1 MDEPTTFSR
10 AFKGIWIP
18 KEIWLDKRLTYFERC
33 LLAEI
38 HSLDD
43 PERGCYASN
52 QYFCEFFNERE
63 RKIQEGLSK
72 LKQCGYIIQEKFDGR
87 IRTLRANLNNYG
99 HPYNNNSQPFYG
111 KTLFNTSD
119 PSKNDDKTLFSTP
132 GMSKTAPL
140 PRGNPHPS
148 LIGEFIEPDNKA
160 YNKDKKEEHP
170 PNPPEGGSVREACG
184 AFVKLTKKEK
194 EALEEVYGASRVEG
208 IIEEIND
215 YLASTGKKPYKD
227 YAAAIRQWARRRG
240 MVKVEVPK
248 DQILEDFQVKRVDK
262 RIHTKEELDEI
273 WFNKLESAHNLTGS
287 SRHQAFNIRSYLQ
300 SELRLHSDMT
310 GINFTDLPEAKFF
323 YGEDGFRAKVDSTL
337 RKLDIIVVAS

>member
-1 MDEPTTFSR
+1 VEDQDTFSR

-52 QYFCEFFNERE
+52 QYFMEFFNERE

-72 LKQCGYIIQEKFDGR
+72 LKQLGYIVQEKFDGR
-87 IRTLRANLNNYG
+87 VRTLRAN
-99 HPYNNNSQPFYG
+99 
-111 KTLFNTSD
+111 FNV
-119 PSKNDDKTLFSTP
+119 DKTLFSTSDTQKRGDKTLFSTS

-140 PRGNPHPS
+140 ACGNPHPS
-148 LIGEFIEPDNKA
+148 PIGDFIETDNKG

-170 PNPPEGGSVREACG
+170 PNPPEGGSTREACG
-184 AFVKLTKKEK
+184 AFVKLTKSER
-194 EALEEVYGASRVEG
+194 EALEEVYGSERVGG

-240 MVKVEVPK
+240 LVKVEAPK
-248 DQILEDFQVKRVDK
+248 DEILEGFQVKKVEK
-262 RIHTKEELDEI
+262 KIQTQEELDRE
-273 WFNKLESAHNLTGS
+273 WFDKLESAKNLCASGRFQEFKIASTLMNQGKVWMYPTYIE
-287 SRHQAFNIRSYLQ
+287 FL
-300 SELRLHSDMT
+300 
-310 GINFTDLPEAKFF
+310 GLPEAKFY
-323 YGEDGFRAKVDSTL
+323 YGEPGFRAKVDSAL
-337 RKLDIIVVAS
+337 RKLNIVVAT

>member
-1 MDEPTTFSR
+1 MENDNTLSR
-10 AFKGIWIP
+10 SFKGIWIP
-18 KEIWLDKRLTYFERC
+18 RDIWLDKRLTYFERC

-72 LKQCGYIIQEKFDGR
+72 LKQCGYIIQQKFDGR

-99 HPYNNNSQPFYG
+99 HPYNTDSQHGYG

-119 PSKNDDKTLFSTP
+119 PSKKNDKTLFSTP
-132 GMSKTAPL
+132 GMSKIAPL

-170 PNPPEGGSVREACG
+170 PNPPEGGSAREACG
-184 AFVKLTKKEK
+184 AFVKLTRKEK
-194 EALEEVYGASRVEG
+194 EALEEVYGTSRVEG

-248 DQILEDFQVKRVDK
+248 DQILEDFQEKKVKNK
-262 RIHTKEELDEI
+262 ILTKEEADRE
-273 WFNKLESAHNLTGS
+273 WFDRIES
-287 SRHQAFNIRSYLQ
+287 SRNLCASGRFQEFRIASTLMNQGKVWMYPTYIEFL
-300 SELRLHSDMT
+300 E
-310 GINFTDLPEAKFF
+310 LPEAKFY
-323 YGEDGFRAKVDSTL
+323 YGEPGFRDKVDSAL
-337 RKLDIIVVAS
+337 RKLDIVVAS